1 MTNALLWSNIA
12 KMAENC
18 PLFQRFMG
26 RRLNELCHTY
36 SVPECIIHTHLTSI
50 VVNVQ
55 LATRPFPFFAGLRKG
70 GIPCR

>member
-26 RRLNELCHTY
+26 RRLNELCHTMFL
-36 SVPECIIHTHLTSI
+36 SVLYIHI
-50 VVNVQ
+50 
-55 LATRPFPFFAGLRKG
+55 
-70 GIPCR
+70 